1 MYFGISS
8 FVPIW
13 FYLLLIIMLVRI
25 DIKVVPVGGNIEYT
39 SIFVTYMTVY
49 KQILKVVIKQFECLI
64 INFTK
69 NAFNLQLD

>member
-25 DIKVVPVGGNIEYT
+25 DVKVAPVGGNIEYT
-39 SIFVTYMTVY
+39 SLFVTYITDS
-49 KQILKVVIKQFECLI
+49 I
-64 INFTK
+64 
-69 NAFNLQLD
+69 